1 MSDHQAAARRRAWL
15 ALLALLVP
23 LSLLVL
29 VACGPP
35 KPIEVIYYY
44 KTGSEGLA
52 ARLAGVA
59 ALSQEFPGRVTTRTV
74 EAGSAEAQRDLE
86 RLEIG
91 TSGLVVRNSRSVLIY
106 KQGDV
111 AFSIPHTRE
120 EIRRALGLPPG

>member
-1 MSDHQAAARRRAWL
+1 MSDQPPAARRRALLVL
-15 ALLALLVP
+15 ALLLP
-23 LSLLVL
+23 LSLLAL

-52 ARLAGVA
+52 ERLAAVA

-91 TSGLVVRNSRSVLIY
+91 TAGLVVRNSNSVLIY
-106 KQGDV
+106 KQGDA
-111 AFSIPHTRE
+111 AFSIPHVRE
-120 EIRRALGLPPG
+120 EIRRALGQPAS

>member
-1 MSDHQAAARRRAWL
+1 MSDQQTAARRKASL

-23 LSLLVL
+23 LSLLL
-29 VACGPP
+29 VACGPR

-91 TSGLVVRNSRSVLIY
+91 TSGLVVRNSSSVLIY
-106 KQGDV
+106 KQGEVD
-111 AFSIPHTRE
+111 FSIPHARE
-120 EIRRALGLPPG
+120 EIRRALGLPPS